1 VSPPW
6 WRTRPDGDRP
16 IIAGLGN
23 PGERYAQTRHNA
35 GAQVLEELL
44 ARAGAKLK
52 RHRSGCLAA
61 EAQLRSAPVVLAR
74 PTSFM
79 NESGAQVSKLARFY
93 RAAAQQIVVVHDE
106 LDIAFGE
113 VRIKSGGGTAGHNG
127 VRSVASHLASK
138 DFVRVRVGIG
148 RPPGRQNPV
157 DFVLARFSAAERK
170 ELPALIAAAA
180 DAVES
185 VVEMGVER
193 AMNQVNERRR

>member
-6 WRTRPDGDRP
+6 WRTSPDGDRL

-23 PGERYAQTRHNA
+23 PGERYSQTRHNA
-35 GAQVLEELL
+35 GAQVLDELL

-61 EAQLRSAPVVLAR
+61 EGRLRSTPVVLAR
-74 PTSFM
+74 PASFM

-93 RAAAQQIVVVHDE
+93 RAPAEQLVVVHDE

-113 VRIKSGGGTAGHNG
+113 VRVKYGGGIAGHNG
-127 VRSVASHLASK
+127 LRSVASHLATK

-148 RPPGRQNPV
+148 RPPGPQNPV
-157 DFVLARFSAAERK
+157 DFVLARFSATERK
-170 ELPALIAAAA
+170 ELPALVAAAA

-185 VVEMGVER
+185 VVELGVER